1 MITSRLLLPVGIGLL
16 LAGCSNQAIRDGFG
30 LVEGKITY
38 ENKPL
43 GGGTIHFFQD
53 QARVG
58 SAMIRGDGSYA
69 AEIPLGQIRVA
80 IETTSV
86 KYHDR
91 QAVLNVMKEQ
101 GFDVPPDQR
110 KPNSPA
116 FTAVPTTFV
125 EIPERFADPDQSGLE
140 CTVERGRQTRNF
152 DLK

>member
-1 MITSRLLLPVGIGLL
+1 VLFPVGIGLL

-38 ENKPL
+38 QNKPL

-53 QARVG
+53 QEPVG
-58 SAMIRGDGSYA
+58 STMIRGDGKYA

-91 QAVLNVMKEQ
+91 QAVLNLMKEN
-101 GFDVPPDQR
+101 GFDVPPEQR

-116 FTAVPTTFV
+116 FTALPTTFV
-125 EIPERFADPDQSGLE
+125 EIPERFGDPEQSGLE
-140 CTVERGRQTRNF
+140 FTVERGRQTRDI